1 VRAIELL
8 HPDLPELLDEL
19 LRRQG
24 WSWESVERGEARLQ
38 GNPVTVQDLEW
49 YLINADPVL
58 WGECNL
64 VNRPEDGG
72 GLWRF
77 FDYQKPSLR
86 LRRHAV
92 HQDGAEVGKTREIVT
107 LIGWGLI
114 GVQRGSV
121 LVGSALDGDL
131 DEIWDE
137 LQFQLAANP
146 FLASQ
151 VARSTTKPYR
161 RLTFQNGLKVLFRPA
176 GHDGSAFRGVHVRG
190 WLLHDEAA
198 KVTNPRSWSEF
209 WRAAK
214 PGAEIRIYSVPTG
227 DRLCT
232 FQRIADAAV
241 PAEKFLPSAWDARTV
256 VATLLGRRPAQAVA
270 DPAARTVA
278 RDLGGRVWV
287 RFHWPKTIMPV
298 PFWSEERRQEFV
310 AMYGSPDDPGY
321 VHNVLGLP
329 GDPEHSVFPA
339 RLLDP
344 ATRYIPDYLTV
355 ELRCD
360 HRAHRLDVLSRR
372 LNPQHTPTASDED
385 ASDDEAEGTALP
397 PYVEDYRDS
406 LDVADHP
413 NLPPAEKRARIA
425 ELARSVIRRPA
436 GFLTG
441 GIDVGS
447 ASVTE
452 INVEASSPGGLDS
465 WKLRLHLTGWD
476 WYSQRDLILVLDEIL
491 HPGGGWGL
499 DATGVGKTLLD
510 ILHGES
516 EELRDRLSGF
526 VFNAVVPA
534 LNPETGEPQTD
545 PQTGRVPN
553 ITYKELGTQLLER
566 ALARRAKEIPAD
578 PELLHLLQNH
588 TYTETP
594 HGRTFS
600 KRNDHT
606 VDAWR
611 TVELRRYVCAF
622 GLSSSTPPVVFRS
635 RPHRYDS
642 AALETF

>member
-1 VRAIELL
+1 VHAIELL

-24 WSWESVERGEARLQ
+24 WSWESVERGEARLN
-38 GNPVTVQDLEW
+38 GNPVTLKDLEW
-49 YLINADPVL
+49 YLLSADPVL

-86 LRRHAV
+86 LRRHVV

-107 LIGWGLI
+107 LICWGLVGI
-114 GVQRGSV
+114 QRGSI

-137 LQFQLAANP
+137 LKFQLACNP
-146 FLASQ
+146 FLRSQ
-151 VARSTTKPYR
+151 VERDTTKPYR
-161 RLTFQNGLKVLFRPA
+161 RITMKSGLKVLFRPA

-198 KVTNPRSWSEF
+198 KVTNSRSWSEF

-241 PAEKFLPSAWDARTV
+241 PAERVLPSTWDARTV
-256 VATLLGRRPAQAVA
+256 VSTILGRAPK
-270 DPAARTVA
+270 DETARTVA
-278 RDLGGRVWV
+278 RELGGRVWV
-287 RFHWPKTIMPV
+287 KFHWPKTIMPA
-298 PFWSEERRQEFV
+298 PFWSVERRQEFV
-310 AMYGSPDDPGY
+310 EMYGSPDDPGY
-321 VHNVLGLP
+321 VHNVLGEP
-329 GDPEHSVFPA
+329 GDPEYSVFPA
-339 RLLDP
+339 RLLEP
-344 ATRYIPDYLTV
+344 ATRYIADYQTV
-355 ELRCD
+355 ELRWD
-360 HRAHRLDVLSRR
+360 NRAHTLGVRARR
-372 LNPQHTPTASDED
+372 LNPQHLST
-385 ASDDEAEGTALP
+385 SDDGPGEADESEGIALSP
-397 PYVEDYRDS
+397 FLEVYRDS
-406 LDVADHP
+406 IDMADFHS
-413 NLPPAEKRARIA
+413 LPPAGKLERIA
-425 ELARSVIRRPA
+425 EVVRLAIRRPE
-436 GFLTG
+436 GHLTG

-447 ASVTE
+447 SSVTE
-452 INVEASSPGGLDS
+452 INLEASTPGGLQS
-465 WKLRLHLTGWD
+465 WKLRLHLSGWG
-476 WYSQRDLILVLDEIL
+476 WYAQRDLIALLDEAL
-491 HPGGGWGL
+491 SPEGGWGL

-516 EELRDRLSGF
+516 EALRHRVSGF
-526 VFNAVVPA
+526 IFNGVIPS
-534 LNPETGEPQTD
+534 LNPETGEPQMD

-588 TYTETP
+588 TYTVTP
-594 HGRTFS
+594 NGRTYS
-600 KRNDHT
+600 KRNDHV
-606 VDAWR
+606 VDSWR
-611 TVELRRYVCAF
+611 TIELRRYVNAF
-622 GLSSSTPPVVFRS
+622 GVDTTTPPVSYRALPGS
-635 RPHRYDS
+635 YDA
-642 AALETF
+642 AALEGF